1 MPPHGT
7 SPLRGKRASRFVQ
20 SALPRRKRRAL
31 NGAVGGFG
39 VNGRGWYANRP
50 RIRPAATRRDSV
62 CASAEGDTPQVSTW
76 GSISL
81 KWYKRGVQGNI
92 PAPGMRFFNGRW
104 ETHGSEPS
112 VLGLVLNSKTHVL

>member
-1 MPPHGT
+1 MDWQLRHPPVIAKGFAVAFGRYLGGRRN
-7 SPLRGKRASRFVQ
+7 PPRGA
-20 SALPRRKRRAL
+20 
-31 NGAVGGFG
+31 GFG
-39 VNGRGWYANRP
+39 LETFGLWLPP
-50 RIRPAATRRDSV
+50 RL
-62 CASAEGDTPQVSTW
+62 TPW

-92 PAPGMRFFNGRW
+92 PAPGMRFINGRW